1 MPVFGSKP
9 SIWIWEL
16 STVGTT
22 KLLISTSKILYKYSI
37 YVHTCCFA
45 GESSRKSLISLLHK
59 LKAREV
65 EAIFAIT
72 EQNGGSLSVYYEVW
86 QLKQAGAHNFGL
98 ICAISSCFL
107 VIIII
112 IKKIST
118 KWSILIFMN
127 LFPFLSQ
134 CLINKQAAKTNQPF
148 LMLLQPIF
156 TKFKSTNTY
165 FQSFYF
171 VSSQ

>member
-1 MPVFGSKP
+1 M
-9 SIWIWEL
+9 
-16 STVGTT
+16 
-22 KLLISTSKILYKYSI
+22 
-37 YVHTCCFA
+37 YVHICCFA

-98 ICAISSCFL
+98 ICAISSSSCFL

-112 IKKIST
+112 IKKY
-118 KWSILIFMN
+118 
-127 LFPFLSQ
+127 Q
-134 CLINKQAAKTNQPF
+134 
-148 LMLLQPIF
+148 
-156 TKFKSTNTY
+156 
-165 FQSFYF
+165 QSEAF
-171 VSSQ
+171 